1 MNRRTQLVA
10 AVARR
15 MPHPEP
21 PSPRYLARLRMDPIP
36 PALSRRLLRPLPRGV
51 RVTDRTLPLPLVDL
65 PARVYQP
72 WPRRDDRQL
81 PLVVNFHGGGFVF
94 GNLSQTD
101 WLCGQVASRVGA
113 VVVSVSYRLAPEFP
127 APVPF
132 DDCRDATHWLIAA
145 AAELGAD
152 SSQTTVMGAS
162 AGGNLAALVA
172 LAHRDRCRSDPTVVP
187 LQHQV
192 LIYPATD
199 LTLSSPSVVELSEA
213 PILTRAIMDW
223 FGRRYLPQGLPD
235 SLPGDDP
242 WVSPLFALDHTHL
255 APALIFAAGQDP
267 LRDDALR
274 YGEALDA
281 AGVPTRLVSYP
292 EAIHGFISMPRISS
306 DASNAVAEIVAA
318 LTTSVDV
325 EHPPSTGGGQRPAR
339 TPRRSTSVGRQTR

>member
-1 MNRRTQLVA
+1 MNRRTRLVA

-36 PALSRRLLRPLPRGV
+36 PALSRRLLGPLPRGV
-51 RVTDRTLPLPLVDL
+51 RVTDTTLPLASVDL
-65 PARVYQP
+65 PARVYRP
-72 WPRRDDRQL
+72 WSAGGEGPL

-101 WLCGQVASRVGA
+101 WLCGQVAGRAGA

-132 DDCRDATHWLIAA
+132 DDCRDATDWLIAA
-145 AAELGAD
+145 AAQFGAD
-152 SSQTTVMGAS
+152 PARTTVMGAS
-162 AGGNLAALVA
+162 AGGNLSALVA
-172 LAHRDRCRSDPTVVP
+172 LAHRDRCRNDPAVVP
-187 LQHQV
+187 LEHQV

-223 FGRRYLPQGLPD
+223 FGRRYLPQGEPD
-235 SLPGDDP
+235 SLSGDDP
-242 WVSPLFALDHTHL
+242 WVSPLFALDHTDL

-281 AGVPTRLVSYP
+281 AGVPTRVLSYP
-292 EAIHGFISMPRISS
+292 DAIHGFISMPRISS
-306 DASNAVAEIVAA
+306 DASRAVAEIVATLA
-318 LTTSVDV
+318 GSVDV
-325 EHPPSTGGGQRPAR
+325 VGV
-339 TPRRSTSVGRQTR
+339 RRSGRGH

>member
-1 MNRRTQLVA
+1 MNRRTRMMVA
-10 AVARR
+10 LARR

-21 PSPRYLARLRMDPIP
+21 PTDRYLARLRMEL
-36 PALSRRLLRPLPRGV
+36 PAPTLSRRLLGGVPRRI
-51 RVTDRTLPLPLVDL
+51 RVTDRSLPLESGPR
-65 PARVYQP
+65 PARVYEP
-72 WPRRDDRQL
+72 WPRSDDTPL

-94 GNLSQTD
+94 GNLGQTD

-127 APVPF
+127 APIPYQ
-132 DDCRDATHWLIAA
+132 DCRAATDWVLDHAE
-145 AAELGAD
+145 ELGGDVTRA
-152 SSQTTVMGAS
+152 TVMGAS

-172 LAHRDRCRSDPTVVP
+172 LAHRDRCRQDPTRVP
-187 LQHQV
+187 LASQV

-242 WVSPLFALDHTHL
+242 GVSPLFADHIDV
-255 APALIFAAGQDP
+255 APALIIAAGQDP
-267 LRDDALR
+267 LRDDAFR

-281 AGVPTRLVSYP
+281 AGVSNRVVLYP
-292 EAIHGFISMPRISS
+292 DAIHGFISMPRL
-306 DASNAVAEIVAA
+306 APEAA
-318 LTTSVDV
+318 LAAV
-325 EHPPSTGGGQRPAR
+325 EIAETLRAQSTA
-339 TPRRSTSVGRQTR
+339 